1 VGRPGVARR
10 ACASGDRG
18 LDLAGAV
25 IGALVCS
32 RLSER
37 RGRRMTL
44 LIVAEVFVVGA
55 SCPPGQFRPADF
67 ARGQ

>member
-1 VGRPGVARR
+1 
-10 ACASGDRG
+10 
-18 LDLAGAV
+18 V